1 MKALRQ
7 KRKIINR
14 LELTEAAVE
23 LLELGEL
30 ERQSAL
36 LACYRAALDAG
47 FAEVRRR
54 FEKDHDGSLAVQGN
68 CHLID
73 QLIRTIYEIAADHIY
88 PAANPTAADQL
99 CIVAYGGYGRG
110 ELAPKSDVDLL
121 FVLPYK
127 QTPRSEQIIEHMLYM
142 LWDLGLKVGHATR
155 SIDEC
160 LRQAKAD
167 ITIRTGLL
175 EARYIWGEQ
184 KLFRELRH
192 RFWREVVEGSESEF
206 VEAKLHER
214 DERHKKMGDSRY
226 VLEPNIKEGKGGIRD
241 LQTLYWIAK
250 YLYQVDDVSQ
260 LVEKEV
266 FTSEEVALFDKAQMH
281 LWTVR
286 CQLHYLTGR
295 PEERL
300 TFDVQPQ
307 LAEAMHYLDR
317 ARTRGVERFMKH
329 YFLVAKDVGDL
340 TRIFCAAMEARQQRQ
355 RQFLAPLFGLWSRDI
370 EGFPVASGRLGIPG
384 PRHFAQNPVDMLRIF
399 EVAQR
404 SGLDIHP
411 DALQSMTRSLR
422 RINKKIREDSEANR
436 IFLRILT
443 AEKGAESTLRR
454 MNEAGVFGR
463 FIPDF
468 GRVVA
473 QMQYDMYHVY
483 TTDEHTIRA
492 IGMLSEVERGELKDE
507 LPVSSEIIH
516 KVLSREVL
524 YVAVLLHDIA
534 KGRGGDHSVLGAEVA
549 EQLCPR
555 FGFNEAETETV
566 AWLVRHHLDMSSVA
580 FKRDLDDPKT
590 IIDFVETVQS
600 PERLRLLLCLTAV
613 DIRAVGPG
621 RWNNWKATLLRE
633 IYYRSEAVMSG
644 GFEGERMGDRAA
656 GMREL
661 LIEQLTDWTEDAVDE
676 HFKRGPASYWLYYDP
691 DTLVRHARFVHNA
704 TEAQQPLAIDTE
716 IEPERDV
723 TELTVYAADH
733 PGLFNKIAAAI
744 AVCSASIV
752 DARINTFNN
761 GMALDSFWIQD
772 ATGHT
777 VDSESGLS
785 RIEERIEQS
794 LAGQL
799 RVADEMEK
807 RRGLPSRTDVFTVP
821 PRVLIDNKASNT
833 FSLIE
838 VNGRDRPGLL
848 YDITGALHDLG
859 LQISSAKIS
868 TYGERVVDVFYVKD
882 VFGMKVDHKGKMQQ
896 IEETLMEA
904 LRDPAEDAEEPALS
918 GAAAE

>member
-1 MKALRQ
+1 MKAIRQ

-14 LELTEAAVE
+14 LELTEAALA
-23 LLELGEL
+23 LLDVDET
-30 ERQSAL
+30 ERVGAL
-36 LACYRAALDAG
+36 LACYRVALETG
-47 FAEVRRR
+47 FAEVRQR
-54 FEKDHDGSLAVQGN
+54 FEKDHDGSLAVKGY

-88 PAANPTAADQL
+88 PAANPTATDQL

-127 QTPRSEQIIEHMLYM
+127 KTPRSEQIIEHTLYM

-175 EARYIWGEQ
+175 EARYVWGEQ
-184 KLFRELRH
+184 KLFLELRQ
-192 RFWREVVEGSESEF
+192 RFWREVAEGSESEF
-206 VEAKLHER
+206 VEAKLRER

-250 YLYQVDDVSQ
+250 YLYQVEDVSQ

-266 FTSEEVALFDKAQMH
+266 FTAEEVALFDKAHMH

-307 LAEAMHYLDR
+307 LAETMQYLDR
-317 ARTRGVERFMKH
+317 GRTRGVERFMKH

-340 TRIFCAAMEARQQRQ
+340 TRIFCAALEARQQRQ

-370 EGFPVASGRLGIPG
+370 EGFSVASGRLGNPG
-384 PRHFAQNPVDMLRIF
+384 PGHFVQNPIDMLRIF

-404 SGLDIHP
+404 NGLDIHP
-411 DALQSMTRSLR
+411 DALQSITRSLR
-422 RINKKIREDSEANR
+422 CINKKVREDPEANR
-436 IFLRILT
+436 IFLKILIS
-443 AEKGAESTLRR
+443 EKGAEAALRR

-524 YVAVLLHDIA
+524 YVSVLLHDIA

-590 IIDFVETVQS
+590 IIDFVEVVQS
-600 PERLRLLLCLTAV
+600 PERLKLLLCLTAV

-621 RWNNWKATLLRE
+621 RWNNWKAALLRE
-633 IYYRSEAVMSG
+633 IYYRSEAVMNG
-644 GFEGERMGDRAA
+644 GFEDKRMGDRATSI
-656 GMREL
+656 RRL
-661 LIEQLTDWTEDAVDE
+661 LIECLKDWTEAAVDE

-691 DTLVRHARFVHNA
+691 DTLVRHARFVRQA
-704 TEAQQPLAIDTE
+704 MDAEKPLAVDME
-716 IEPERDV
+716 IKPDRDV
-723 TELTVYAADH
+723 TELTVYVADH

-744 AVCSASIV
+744 AVSGASIV

-772 ATGHT
+772 ASGHA
-777 VDSESGLS
+777 VDSAHGLS

-799 RVADEMEK
+799 RVANELAK
-807 RRGLPSRTDVFTVP
+807 RRSLTSRTDVFTVP
-821 PRVLIDNKASNT
+821 PRVLVDNKASNT
-833 FSLIE
+833 YTLIE
-838 VNGRDRPGLL
+838 VNGRDRPALL

-859 LQISSAKIS
+859 LQIASAKIS

-882 VFGMKVDHKGKMQQ
+882 VFGMKVDHDGKLRQ
-896 IEETLMEA
+896 IEVTLLAA
-904 LRDPAEDAEEPALS
+904 LSDPANEAKPARS
-918 GAAAE
+918 SAAAE